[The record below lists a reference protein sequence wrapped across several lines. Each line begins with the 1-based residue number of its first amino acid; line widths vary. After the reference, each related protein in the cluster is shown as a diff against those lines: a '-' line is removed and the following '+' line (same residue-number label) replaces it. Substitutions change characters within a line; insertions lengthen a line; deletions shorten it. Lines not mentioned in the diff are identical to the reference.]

1 MFSCSKDFYNST
13 RLARWDAKLGF
24 ACIRNGGGRFF
35 IRSLSD
41 IRAAGGSTP
50 TVDLIMYR
58 QYPRLFLQKQ
68 NNNDDNSLE
77 NNSLILSE
85 FQEHQAQHLFEKNR
99 HKMMDDIME
108 VARNE
113 SNEVCLILDMYLC
126 GSESSLFRAS

>member
-1 MFSCSKDFYNST
+1 MT
-13 RLARWDAKLGF
+13 VVV
-24 ACIRNGGGRFF
+24 FF

-41 IRAAGGSTP
+41 IRAAGGSIP
-50 TVDLIMYR
+50 TVDLIIYR

-113 SNEVCLILDMYLC
+113 SNEVCLILDIYLNKNI
-126 GSESSLFRAS
+126 GN